1 MPTDV
6 SSPHELRSQKG
17 RRTKSQCFEVVLE
30 RGLRVNPKFSFHIP
44 DTTLEGL
51 LIKQPEEIT
60 SFIFI
65 ADASKH
71 NYF

>member
-6 SSPHELRSQKG
+6 SSPHALRSQKG
-17 RRTKSQCFEVVLE
+17 RRTKSQCLEVVLE
-30 RGLRVNPKFSFHIP
+30 RGLRVDPKFSFYIL

-51 LIKQPEEIT
+51 LVKQPEEIT
-60 SFIFI
+60 SFIYI
-65 ADASKH
+65 PDASKH